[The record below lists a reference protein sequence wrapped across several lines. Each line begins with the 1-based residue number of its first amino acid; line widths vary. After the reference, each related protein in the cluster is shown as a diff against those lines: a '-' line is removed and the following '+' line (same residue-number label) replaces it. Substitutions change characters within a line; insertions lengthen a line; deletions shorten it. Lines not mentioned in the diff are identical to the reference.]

1 MQEVADLQG
10 TRVLGST
17 ILISMAQKPETMAIV
32 AESDRNRPNRTRF
45 YVVGAVR
52 GKNRGLGEQL
62 DKSMKLFP
70 VDLWVIYL
78 SSGGGPKKSTV

>member
-1 MQEVADLQG
+1 M
-10 TRVLGST
+10 T
-17 ILISMAQKPETMAIV
+17 ILRAFHSCQHFRELNANDSKEV
-32 AESDRNRPNRTRF
+32 L
-45 YVVGAVR
+45 VGAVR